1 MCIILDVQYGS
12 SFYLS
17 KSKNGKVNESKNVSV
32 LILIF
37 KKYFYTSLYISLSI
51 PDDKPD
57 EWSKK
62 KQV

>member
-1 MCIILDVQYGS
+1 
-12 SFYLS
+12 LS

-51 PDDKPD
+51 QDDKPD